1 MNLPLLTQHSL
12 LERQGGAARIADLLC
27 HGLAAAGHSCL
38 RTFELAEA
46 DGAEQGFA
54 PLVAS
59 VRAGG
64 LPHLH
69 ATADWAGLLGTLA
82 RTGATGR
89 LVITLHDCR
98 LFTGGCPYPLDCPH
112 LADGCVDDC
121 PRGHAGAAA
130 RRAAQARALEAAR
143 PMLTA
148 PSRWM
153 RLLAESH
160 LPGHSVR
167 VIPNGVPFPESLS
180 DLAPKEEARR
190 AFGIDPSAPVAL
202 LAAHGAEA
210 AQFKGGHRWAELRAA
225 VNGLLPG
232 VLWVVAGG
240 DEVAAEPGLLRL
252 PYLPQDRLNLL
263 MRAADL
269 FVYPTLADNH
279 PLVILEAMAAA
290 LPTISF
296 AAGGVP
302 EQVTDGATGC
312 LVPPGDWRAMAERTA
327 VLLKSPGRLR
337 RTGEEAFRLG
347 RPRFSLERMIREHAD
362 LYGRC
367 QRLFPC
373 RSSQ

>member
-1 MNLPLLTQHSL
+1 MNLPSLVQHSL

-27 HGLAAAGHSCL
+27 HELAAAGHSCL
-38 RTFELAEA
+38 RTFELAEKGGSA
-46 DGAEQGFA
+46 QGFV
-54 PLVAS
+54 PLMEQMW
-59 VRAGG
+59 AGS

-69 ATADWAGLLGTLA
+69 ATADWTGLLDALA
-82 RTGATGR
+82 GAGAAGR

-130 RRAAQARALEAAR
+130 RRAEQFRALEAAR
-143 PMLTA
+143 PVLVS

-153 RLLAESH
+153 RLLAESC

-167 VIPNGVPFPESLS
+167 VIPNGVPFPEALF
-180 DLAPKEEARR
+180 DLPSKEEARR
-190 AFGIDPSAPVAL
+190 AFGIDPTAPVAL

-210 AQFKGGHRWAELRAA
+210 AQFKGGHRWAELRAV
-225 VNGLLPG
+225 VNSLLPG

-240 DEVAAEPGLLRL
+240 GEVAAEPGLLRL
-252 PYLPQDRLNLL
+252 PYLPHDKLGQL

-296 AAGGVP
+296 AAGGVA
-302 EQVTDGATGC
+302 EQITDGAAGY
-312 LVPPGDWRAMAERTA
+312 LVTSGDWRGMAEKAAT
-327 VLLKSPGRLR
+327 LLRAPARLR

-347 RPRFSLERMIREHAD
+347 QPRFSLERMIREHAE
-362 LYGRC
+362 LYGRIHH
-367 QRLFPC
+367 P
-373 RSSQ
+373 